1 MTLST
6 ERNKRLVRSYV
17 SALSSSDRLGPF
29 KYVSR
34 AFRLS
39 GGILTGDLGL
49 EDAIKWRQEFISAFP
64 DFKIEIGPGIIV
76 AEGDTVAIRVR
87 WTGTHLGDF
96 QGLPPTHRK
105 VDVPICAFFRIRN
118 GLIDRET
125 HLTDSLSLMEQL
137 KGQHDDISLQAAA
150 EEAEV
155 KPAAMVEPSHRFFV
169 PPENLPGPWWES
181 LGPDGR

>member
-1 MTLST
+1 M
-6 ERNKRLVRSYV
+6 
-17 SALSSSDRLGPF
+17 
-29 KYVSR
+29 
-34 AFRLS
+34 
-39 GGILTGDLGL
+39 TGDLDL

-64 DFKIEIGPGIIV
+64 DFRIEMGPGIIV
-76 AEGDTVAIRVR
+76 AEKDTVAIRVH

-96 QGLPPTHRK
+96 QGLSPTHRR

-137 KGQHDDISLQAAA
+137 KGPHADIPVQEGA
-150 EEAEV
+150 EGTEV
-155 KPAAMVEPSHRFFV
+155 KPTAMVEPSHRFFV
-169 PPENLPGPWWES
+169 PPENIPGPWWES